1 MKKYSTLVSSA
12 LVALTVLAGIPAR
25 ADNIVTITP
34 TAATVATVTPRW
46 AIGSNLSGLAY
57 VGGNLSFTG
66 ATGTNFYTIT
76 GATIPGGGSATGF
89 TSYLPGGTATPQPS
103 VGGSLTADSYS
114 GLTFVAENLSLIG
127 ANSFYA
133 IHHRGTTDYLA
144 LIQQSVPTASDQKP
158 MSVAGG
164 PLTLGAS
171 GYFALTEAA
180 DDPGLWGA
188 HLFYYLRT
196 DPVTGHTWFGSM
208 IPALL
213 SGPTDRY
220 DLGLAT
226 LHGYTDL
233 AYTSTNVGFGFGA
246 SQFYYLRLDP
256 VTQTTF
262 LGRLNPTTGAA
273 TDIQNLGG
281 VYRTLTFTTTDVGYG
296 TNNFYSIGRLAQ
308 TITFAAIPG
317 HTACDAPFTF
327 VAPTASSGLP
337 VTVVVTSGPATVAG
351 NTVTLTGAAGTVVLT
366 ASQAGDSNHVPA
378 PNAVQS
384 FAVVA
389 CALTPQ
395 TITFAAVAD
404 RSLCDGAFTVA
415 PTASSGLTVALAV
428 TSGPA
433 TVSGNT
439 VTVTNTGT
447 VTLQAT
453 QAGNGTYSS
462 ALAVSRTF
470 VVTACP
476 QTITFASINNHTACD
491 APFTIV
497 APVATSGLPVTLV
510 VSGPATVS
518 GNTVTLTGTIGTVVI
533 TASQAGNSTYAAASN
548 VAQSFVAISC
558 GAPPIPPTP
567 PPTLTA
573 QTITFAPIINHT
585 TCDAPFTFVAPAA
598 TSGLPV
604 TLAVSGPATV
614 SGNTVT
620 LTGAVGTVVMTAS
633 QAGNSTY
640 SAAPSNT
647 QSFAVGAC
655 CVAPVILNSPMIA
668 TATLGVPFTFTILA
682 SGSPTSYTA
691 FNLPPGLVLNSQT
704 GVISG
709 TPTRATT
716 TFVTLT
722 AVNGTCASP
731 GIYLM
736 IVTSLVACV
745 PPVITNNPLTASG
758 MVGTPF
764 SFTITASG
772 SPTSFAAFNLPAGL
786 VLDSTTGV
794 ISGTPTTNDAAATS
808 VARSVTTDAENSLK
822 TARWLGP
829 TFVTLTAINGAC
841 TSAPVYLVI
850 DVAPAASSR
859 ITAFSARAL
868 SGLGDQSLIVGFA
881 VAGNNK
887 NLLVRAIGPT
897 LASFGISNV
906 LADPLLTLLG
916 PAGVIATNDD
926 WQINST
932 GQNQSSLIA
941 ATAAQVGTFALPNG
955 SKDSAL
961 LATVNNGV
969 YTTSLFRPNGTT
981 GIVLTEIYDT
991 DLSLSARLMS
1001 ASARINV
1008 TPGDG
1013 ALIAGL
1019 VIAGNAPKTVLVR
1032 GIGPTLATFGVTGVL
1047 ADPQI
1052 AVFSGS
1058 TQIASNDNWE
1068 VGTSTAVQIANATA
1082 QVGEFP
1088 LPAGSKDAALLITL
1102 QPGSYTVIVTG
1113 VGNTTGV
1120 ALVEIYDIQ

>member
-1 MKKYSTLVSSA
+1 MKTYSTLVSTA
-12 LVALTVLAGIPAR
+12 LVALAVLAGIPAR
-25 ADNIVTITP
+25 ADNFVTITP

-46 AIGSNLSGLAY
+46 PIGSNLSGLSY
-57 VGGNLSFTG
+57 VAGNLSFPG
-66 ATGTNFYTIT
+66 ATATNFYTLT
-76 GATIPGGGSATGF
+76 GTTIPGGGNATGF
-89 TSYLPGGTATPQPS
+89 TSYVPSGTATPQAS
-103 VGGSLTADSYS
+103 VGNSLTADSYS

-133 IHHRGTTDYLA
+133 IHHRSTGDYLA

-158 MSVAGG
+158 MSVFGG

-196 DPVTGHTWFGSM
+196 DPITGHTWFGSM

-220 DLGLAT
+220 DLGLASAR
-226 LHGYTDL
+226 GYTDL
-233 AYTSTNVGFGFGA
+233 AYTSTNVGFGFGP
-246 SQFYYLRLDP
+246 SQFYYLRRDP

-262 LGRLNPTTGAA
+262 FGRLNPMTGIA
-273 TDIQNLGG
+273 TDIQDLGG
-281 VYRTLTFTTTDVGYG
+281 VYRTLTFTATDLGYG
-296 TNNFYSIGRLAQ
+296 ANNFYSIGLLA
-308 TITFAAIPG
+308 
-317 HTACDAPFTF
+317 
-327 VAPTASSGLP
+327 
-337 VTVVVTSGPATVAG
+337 
-351 NTVTLTGAAGTVVLT
+351 
-366 ASQAGDSNHVPA
+366 
-378 PNAVQS
+378 
-384 FAVVA
+384 
-389 CALTPQ
+389 Q

-404 RSLCDGAFTVA
+404 RSLCDGAFTVN

-439 VTVTNTGT
+439 VTVTGTGT

-453 QAGNGTYSS
+453 QAGNGTYAS
-462 ALAVSRTF
+462 APAISRTF
-470 VVTACP
+470 VVSACP
-476 QTITFASINNHTACD
+476 QSITFASIPDHTACD
-491 APFTIV
+491 A
-497 APVATSGLPVTLV
+497 A
-510 VSGPATVS
+510 
-518 GNTVTLTGTIGTVVI
+518 
-533 TASQAGNSTYAAASN
+533 
-548 VAQSFVAISC
+548 
-558 GAPPIPPTP
+558 
-567 PPTLTA
+567 
-573 QTITFAPIINHT
+573 
-585 TCDAPFTFVAPAA
+585 FTFVFPVA

-620 LTGAVGTVVMTAS
+620 LTGSVGTVVITAS

-640 SAAPSNT
+640 AAASSVAQSFLAVSCSPPPTPPTAQTIAFASIPGHTSCDAPFTFVAPVATSGLPVTLAVSGPATVSGHTVTLTGTVGTVVITASQAGDSTYAAAPNVT
-647 QSFAVGAC
+647 QGFAVGAC

-668 TATLGVPFTFTILA
+668 TATLGTPFTFTILA
-682 SGSPTSYTA
+682 SGSPTSFTA
-691 FNLPPGLVLNSQT
+691 FNLPPGLFLNSLT

-722 AVNGTCASP
+722 AINGSCASP

-736 IVTSLVACV
+736 IVTSPVACV

-772 SPTSFAAFNLPAGL
+772 SPTSYAAFNLPAGL
-786 VLDSTTGV
+786 VLNSVTGV
-794 ISGTPTTNDAAATS
+794 ISGTPTTNDVAMS
-808 VARSVTTDAENSLK
+808 VARDVSSNAESPLK

-829 TFVTLTAINGAC
+829 TFVTLTAINGTC
-841 TSAPVYLVI
+841 TSAPVYLII

-859 ITAFSARAL
+859 ISAFSARAL
-868 SGLGDQSLIVGFA
+868 SGPGDQALIVGFA
-881 VAGNNK
+881 VSGSNK
-887 NLLVRAIGPT
+887 NLLVRGIGPT
-897 LASFGISNV
+897 LASFGISNF

-916 PAGVIATNDD
+916 PSGVIATNDD
-926 WQINST
+926 WQIDSS

-941 ATAAQVGTFALPNG
+941 ATAAQVGTFALPIG

-961 LATVNNGV
+961 LATVNSGI

-981 GIVLTEIYDT
+981 GIALTEIYDT
-991 DLSLSARLMS
+991 DTVLSARLI
-1001 ASARINV
+1001 AVSARMNV
-1008 TPGDG
+1008 STGNG

-1019 VIAGNAPKTVLVR
+1019 IIAGNAPKTVLIR
-1032 GIGPTLATFGVTGVL
+1032 GIGPTLSTFGVTGVL

-1058 TQIASNDNWE
+1058 TQIANNDNWE
-1068 VGTSTAVQIANATA
+1068 VGSSTAAQIASATA

-1102 QPGSYTVIVTG
+1102 QPGTYSVIVTG

>member
-1 MKKYSTLVSSA
+1 MERGIEMKKHSTLVSSA

-25 ADNIVTITP
+25 ADNFVTITP

-46 AIGSNLSGLAY
+46 PIGPIPSSNLSGLAY

-158 MSVAGG
+158 MSIAGG
-164 PLTLGAS
+164 PLTLGGS

-220 DLGLAT
+220 DLGLASAR
-226 LHGYTDL
+226 GYTDL

-262 LGRLNPTTGAA
+262 FGRLNPTTGVA

-281 VYRTLTFTTTDVGYG
+281 VYRTLVFTTTDVGYG
-296 TNNFYSIGRLAQ
+296 ANNFYSIGRLAQ
-308 TITFAAIPG
+308 TVTFGAIPG
-317 HTACDAPFTF
+317 HTACDVPFTF
-327 VAPTASSGLP
+327 VAPTASSSLP

-351 NTVTLTGAAGTVVLT
+351 NTVTLTGAVGTVVLT
-366 ASQAGDSNHVPA
+366 ASQAGDSNYAPA

-395 TITFAAVAD
+395 TITFAVVAD
-404 RSLCDGAFTVA
+404 RSLCDGAFAVA

-439 VTVTNTGT
+439 VTVTGTGN

-453 QAGNGTYSS
+453 QAGNATYGN
-462 ALAVSRTF
+462 APAISRTF
-470 VVTACP
+470 AVTAC
-476 QTITFASINNHTACD
+476 
-491 APFTIV
+491 
-497 APVATSGLPVTLV
+497 
-510 VSGPATVS
+510 
-518 GNTVTLTGTIGTVVI
+518 
-533 TASQAGNSTYAAASN
+533 
-548 VAQSFVAISC
+548 
-558 GAPPIPPTP
+558 
-567 PPTLTA
+567 A
-573 QTITFAPIINHT
+573 QTITFAPINNRT
-585 TCDAPFTFVAPAA
+585 ACDAPFTFVAPVA

-620 LTGAVGTVVMTAS
+620 LTGAVGTVVITAS

-640 SAAPSNT
+640 AAASNVAQSFVAVSCGVPPPTLTAQTIPFASIPNHTTCDAPFTFVAPVATSGLPVTLAVSGPASVSGNTVTLTGAVGTVLITASQAGNSTFSAAPSAT
-647 QSFAVGAC
+647 QSFVVGAC

-668 TATLGVPFTFTILA
+668 TGTVGTPFTFTIVA
-682 SGSPTSYTA
+682 SGSPTSFTA
-691 FNLPPGLVLNSQT
+691 FNLQPGLVLNSQT

-709 TPTRATT
+709 TPTRDTT

-722 AVNGTCASP
+722 ATNGTCTSP
-731 GIYLM
+731 GVYLM
-736 IVTSLVACV
+736 IVTSLPGCV
-745 PPVITNNPLTASG
+745 PPVITNSTLTATG
-758 MVGTPF
+758 ALGVPF
-764 SFTITASG
+764 SYTITASG
-772 SPTSFAAFNLPAGL
+772 SPTSYGAFNLQPGL
-786 VLDSTTGV
+786 VLNTQTGV
-794 ISGTPTTNDAAATS
+794 ISGTPT
-808 VARSVTTDAENSLK
+808 RETT
-822 TARWLGP
+822 
-829 TFVTLTAINGAC
+829 TFVTLTASSGTC
-841 TSAPVYLVI
+841 TSPGVYLMIVTAPV
-850 DVAPAASSR
+850 SR
-859 ITAFSARAL
+859 IAAFSARAL
-868 SGLGDQSLIVGFA
+868 SGPGDQTLIVGFA
-881 VAGNNK
+881 VSGSNK
-887 NLLVRAIGPT
+887 NLLVRGIGPT
-897 LASFGISNV
+897 LASFGLSNV

-916 PAGVIATNDD
+916 STGTIATNDD
-926 WQINST
+926 WQINSS
-932 GQNQSSLIA
+932 GQNQGTLIA
-941 ATAAQVGTFALPNG
+941 ATAAQVGAFALPNG

-961 LATVNNGV
+961 LATVNSGI
-969 YTTSLFRPNGTT
+969 YTTSLFRPNSTAG
-981 GIVLTEIYDT
+981 GIALTEIYDT
-991 DLSLSARLMS
+991 DLALGARLLGVSARM
-1001 ASARINV
+1001 NV
-1008 TPGDG
+1008 TTGDG

-1019 VIAGNAPKTVLVR
+1019 VIAGNAPKTVLIR
-1032 GIGPTLATFGVTGVL
+1032 GVGPTLATFGVTGVL
-1047 ADPQI
+1047 VDPQI

-1058 TQIASNDNWE
+1058 TQIASNDNWG
-1068 VGTSTAVQIANATA
+1068 VGTSTAAQIASATA
-1082 QVGEFP
+1082 QVGDFP
-1088 LPAGSKDAALLITL
+1088 LPAGSKDAALLVTL
-1102 QPGSYTVIVTG
+1102 QPGSYTVVVTG
-1113 VGNTTGV
+1113 VGNTTGN
-1120 ALVEIYDIQ
+1120 ALVEIYDTQ

>member
-1 MKKYSTLVSSA
+1 VAFAALLCAPTSGSAASILGTGDNFALLGGTAVTGSGTAGTIISNGIVGSPASVTGFPPAVTAPILLNYIIGGAVVGQANTDTLTTAYTKLRLLVTPPGNVLSSD
-12 LVALTVLAGIPAR
+12 LAGMTLAPGIYGTSAGLP
-25 ADNIVTITP
+25 NG
-34 TAATVATVTPRW
+34 
-46 AIGSNLSGLAY
+46 AIDGVWNL
-57 VGGNLSFTG
+57 
-66 ATGTNFYTIT
+66 
-76 GATIPGGGSATGF
+76 PGGGGVSVLTLDAQGKDNVFWVINIGRSITLPAQAQVRLINPGPNGGRDDGIFWTAGAAITFGALDHVLGNYIAGTFITFGALNTVGTVGGAAGSARAFAQTVVTLDTDVIDAKGA
-89 TSYLPGGTATPQPS
+89 PGGTDLTGGLVYNGSGNIVAT
-103 VGGSLTADSYS
+103 
-114 GLTFVAENLSLIG
+114 
-127 ANSFYA
+127 
-133 IHHRGTTDYLA
+133 
-144 LIQQSVPTASDQKP
+144 QS
-158 MSVAGG
+158 
-164 PLTLGAS
+164 
-171 GYFALTEAA
+171 
-180 DDPGLWGA
+180 
-188 HLFYYLRT
+188 
-196 DPVTGHTWFGSM
+196 
-208 IPALL
+208 
-213 SGPTDRY
+213 
-220 DLGLAT
+220 
-226 LHGYTDL
+226 
-233 AYTSTNVGFGFGA
+233 
-246 SQFYYLRLDP
+246 
-256 VTQTTF
+256 
-262 LGRLNPTTGAA
+262 
-273 TDIQNLGG
+273 
-281 VYRTLTFTTTDVGYG
+281 
-296 TNNFYSIGRLAQ
+296 
-308 TITFAAIPG
+308 ITFAAILG

-327 VAPTASSGLP
+327 AAPTASSGLP
-337 VTVVVTSGPATVAG
+337 VTVVVTSGPATVVG
-351 NTVTLTGAAGTVVLT
+351 NTVTLTGAVGTVVLT
-366 ASQAGDSNHVPA
+366 ASQAG
-378 PNAVQS
+378 NASFAAATNVVQS

-395 TITFAAVAD
+395 TITFAPVAD

-415 PTASSGLTVALAV
+415 PTASSSLTVALAV

-462 ALAVSRTF
+462 APPVSRTF

-476 QTITFASINNHTACD
+476 QSITFGTIPNHTACD
-491 APFTIV
+491 APFTFV
-497 APVATSGLPVTLV
+497 FPVATSGLPVTLS
-510 VSGPATVS
+510 VSGPASVS
-518 GNTVTLTGTIGTVVI
+518 GNTVTLTGAIGTVVI
-533 TASQAGNSTYAAASN
+533 TASQPGDSTYAAASD
-548 VAQSFVAISC
+548 VAVSFVAAACI
-558 GAPPIPPTP
+558 TP
-567 PPTLTA
+567 PTA
-573 QTITFAPIINHT
+573 QTIAFAAIPNHT
-585 TCDAPFTFVAPAA
+585 SCDAPFTFVAPVA

-620 LTGAVGTVVMTAS
+620 LTGALGTVVITAS
-633 QAGNSTY
+633 QAGNSTFA
-640 SAAPSNT
+640 AAPSAT

-668 TATLGVPFTFTILA
+668 TATLNVPFTFTILA

-691 FNLPPGLVLNSQT
+691 FNLPPGLFLNSRT

-722 AVNGTCASP
+722 AINGTCASP

-736 IVTSLVACV
+736 IVTSPVACV
-745 PPVITNNPLTASG
+745 PPVITNSTLTASG

-764 SFTITASG
+764 SYTITASG
-772 SPTSFAAFNLPAGL
+772 SPTSYAAFNLPAGL
-786 VLDSTTGV
+786 VLDPVTGV
-794 ISGTPTTNDAAATS
+794 ISGTPTTNDAPLALV
-808 VARSVTTDAENSLK
+808 VARSVANEAK
-822 TARWLGP
+822 TSSPKPLWLGP

-850 DVAPAASSR
+850 NISPAASSR

-868 SGLGDQSLIVGFA
+868 SGPGDQALILGFA

-887 NLLVRAIGPT
+887 NLLVRGIGPT
-897 LASFGISNV
+897 LASFGLSNV

-916 PAGVIATNDD
+916 SSGVIATNDD
-926 WQINST
+926 WQINSS

-981 GIVLTEIYDT
+981 GIALTEIYDT
-991 DLSLSARLMS
+991 DQTLGARLMS
-1001 ASARINV
+1001 ASARMNV

-1019 VIAGNAPKTVLVR
+1019 VIAGNAPKTVLIR
-1032 GIGPTLATFGVTGVL
+1032 GIGPTLSTFGVTGVL

-1058 TQIASNDNWE
+1058 TQIANNDNWE
-1068 VGTSTAVQIANATA
+1068 VGTSTVAQIVNATA

-1088 LPAGSKDAALLITL
+1088 LPSGSKDAALLVVL
-1102 QPGSYTVIVTG
+1102 QPGIYTVIVTG

-1120 ALVEIYDIQ
+1120 ALVEVYDIQ

>member
-1 MKKYSTLVSSA
+1 MKKHSTLVSSA

-25 ADNIVTITP
+25 ADNFVTITP

-46 AIGSNLSGLAY
+46 PIGPIPSSNLSGLAY

-158 MSVAGG
+158 MSIAGG
-164 PLTLGAS
+164 PLTLGGS

-220 DLGLAT
+220 DLGLASAR
-226 LHGYTDL
+226 GYTDL

-262 LGRLNPTTGAA
+262 FGRLNPTTGVA

-281 VYRTLTFTTTDVGYG
+281 VYRTLVFTTTDVGYG
-296 TNNFYSIGRLAQ
+296 ANNFYSIGRLAQ
-308 TITFAAIPG
+308 TVTFGAIPG
-317 HTACDAPFTF
+317 HTACDVPFTF
-327 VAPTASSGLP
+327 VAPTASSSLP

-351 NTVTLTGAAGTVVLT
+351 NTVTLTGAVGTVVLT
-366 ASQAGDSNHVPA
+366 ASQAGDSNYAPA

-395 TITFAAVAD
+395 TITFAVVAD
-404 RSLCDGAFTVA
+404 RSLCDGAFAVA

-439 VTVTNTGT
+439 VTVTGTGN

-453 QAGNGTYSS
+453 QAGNATYGN
-462 ALAVSRTF
+462 APAISRTF
-470 VVTACP
+470 AVTAC
-476 QTITFASINNHTACD
+476 
-491 APFTIV
+491 
-497 APVATSGLPVTLV
+497 
-510 VSGPATVS
+510 
-518 GNTVTLTGTIGTVVI
+518 
-533 TASQAGNSTYAAASN
+533 
-548 VAQSFVAISC
+548 
-558 GAPPIPPTP
+558 
-567 PPTLTA
+567 A
-573 QTITFAPIINHT
+573 QTITFAPINNRT
-585 TCDAPFTFVAPAA
+585 ACDAPFTFVAPVA

-604 TLAVSGPATV
+604 TLAVSGPASV

-620 LTGAVGTVVMTAS
+620 LTGAVGTVLITAS
-633 QAGNSTY
+633 QAGNSTF
-640 SAAPSNT
+640 SAAPSAT
-647 QSFAVGAC
+647 QSFVVGAC

-668 TATLGVPFTFTILA
+668 TGTVGTPFTFTIVA
-682 SGSPTSYTA
+682 SGSPTSFTA
-691 FNLPPGLVLNSQT
+691 FNLQPGLVLNSQT

-709 TPTRATT
+709 TPTRDTT

-722 AVNGTCASP
+722 ATNGTCTSP
-731 GIYLM
+731 GVYLM
-736 IVTSLVACV
+736 IVTSLPGCV
-745 PPVITNNPLTASG
+745 PPVITNSTLTATG
-758 MVGTPF
+758 ALGVPF
-764 SFTITASG
+764 SYTITASG
-772 SPTSFAAFNLPAGL
+772 SPTSYGAFNLQPGL
-786 VLDSTTGV
+786 VLNTQTGV
-794 ISGTPTTNDAAATS
+794 ISGTPT
-808 VARSVTTDAENSLK
+808 RETT
-822 TARWLGP
+822 
-829 TFVTLTAINGAC
+829 TFVTLTASSGTC
-841 TSAPVYLVI
+841 TSPGVYLMIVTAPV
-850 DVAPAASSR
+850 SR
-859 ITAFSARAL
+859 IAAFSARAL
-868 SGLGDQSLIVGFA
+868 SGPGDQTLIVGFA
-881 VAGNNK
+881 VSGSNK
-887 NLLVRAIGPT
+887 NLLVRGIGPT
-897 LASFGISNV
+897 LASFGLSNV

-916 PAGVIATNDD
+916 STGTIATNDD
-926 WQINST
+926 WQINSS
-932 GQNQSSLIA
+932 GQNQGTLIA
-941 ATAAQVGTFALPNG
+941 ATAAQVGAFALPNG

-961 LATVNNGV
+961 LATVNSGI
-969 YTTSLFRPNGTT
+969 YTTSLFRPNSTAG
-981 GIVLTEIYDT
+981 GIALTEIYDT
-991 DLSLSARLMS
+991 DLALGARLLGVSARM
-1001 ASARINV
+1001 NV
-1008 TPGDG
+1008 TTGDG

-1019 VIAGNAPKTVLVR
+1019 VIAGNAPKTVLIR
-1032 GIGPTLATFGVTGVL
+1032 GVGPTLATFGVTGVL
-1047 ADPQI
+1047 VDPQI

-1058 TQIASNDNWE
+1058 TQIASNDNWG
-1068 VGTSTAVQIANATA
+1068 VGTSTAAQIASATA
-1082 QVGEFP
+1082 QVGDFP
-1088 LPAGSKDAALLITL
+1088 LPAGSKDAALLVTL
-1102 QPGSYTVIVTG
+1102 QPGSYTVVVTG
-1113 VGNTTGV
+1113 VGNTTGN
-1120 ALVEIYDIQ
+1120 ALVEIYDTQ